1 MMNKSKMQRI
11 LSLLLIVTMLF
22 SSNSITVLAG
32 SDADTSTGG
41 ITTPGGNHNR
51 GSKYKASINI
61 DGGGYKISI
70 ATAKLDAYEPKD
82 MEETPLYGIKG
93 KGKESAK
100 AKKGITPI
108 SVNGASVIADHDS
121 GRYGI
126 APIYFVGNWS
136 DENEW
141 AIDSN
146 FNFSLQK
153 NTIRGKRINP
163 KVNDNVDKTKLIQAA
178 NQSNI
183 KDNKIWNNI
192 YKAFNQV
199 DILKGTK
206 DINESLKMVRKYEG
220 MTKDEE
226 QHNLDIINTLLNFA
240 ILSYG
245 SNTPMGEYIKEL
257 QDANMKSCEVI
268 LIIEPMAHINV
279 EGTGAGYI
287 TPANFILGTS
297 NITAKQYTGFEDFD
311 ELMKAYKHNS
321 NYGLWEGMGTYIVG
335 MPVKDG
341 RGNIKYTG
349 AIGSGLG
356 GDNGDINNRGKYR
369 QALAA
374 KTVYTGPLKWSNGA
388 IARAEI
394 NSMKW
399 GFGCLGSSDYVEPVS
414 TSRIIESN
422 SSISVLGD
430 MAGYTPIISVGITTN
445 KGVADP
451 VLDDAVSGA
460 IEKLNSFAGENTMAI
475 EDLDDYLSSDSCIEI
490 LKLIIEN
497 VDQSYIADTSIS
509 NKIEDINGKI
519 TELLGKGKL
528 NIDSLLIA
536 KYMNL
541 LMKNSTYDEDAY
553 ITEAGTEKHIMNF
566 NTESNRDLIRY
577 IYTMFD
583 DKFNSSYTVLT
594 NIEEALYDE
603 PETGN
608 VERYSQNYRN
618 NTVLKSKLNPVRQ
631 RDGAYILKER
641 PSKPAVAGQIKFFGD
656 TSASIMRNE
665 TTKEFSGKM
674 SSFTSIVDGDGVV
687 KTESDTM
694 NKLVKLAMI

>member
-1 MMNKSKMQRI
+1 MNKSKMRRV

-32 SDADTSTGG
+32 SDANTKSDGIKKGSGTHSESSYDTTLQ
-41 ITTPGGNHNR
+41 
-51 GSKYKASINI
+51 I

-70 ATAKLDAYEPKD
+70 LTLPLHAYEPT
-82 MEETPLYGIKG
+82 ETGKKPIYGEG
-93 KGKESAK
+93 KGGA
-100 AKKGITPI
+100 I
-108 SVNGASVIADHDS
+108 SVNGNTVVSDNT
-121 GRYGI
+121 RYGI
-126 APIYFVGNWS
+126 APMYSVGYS
-136 DENEW
+136 GKIDSGLNEF

-146 FNFSLQK
+146 LKFDLQMGAIK
-153 NTIRGKRINP
+153 GKRMTP
-163 KVNDNVDKTKLIQAA
+163 QALKEAA
-178 NQSNI
+178 NQPNI
-183 KDNKIWNNI
+183 VTKGIGEDI
-192 YKAFNQV
+192 YKAFNSN
-199 DILKGTK
+199 DNNILQGMP
-206 DINESLKMVRKYEG
+206 DINDFLNMVQVTPDTSEPQKQR
-220 MTKDEE
+220 
-226 QHNLDIINTLLNFA
+226 NLDVINTILNLA
-240 ILSYG
+240 IGMYS
-245 SNTPMGEYIKEL
+245 KEPAMKAYL
-257 QDANMKSCEVI
+257 QDIQNRNMKNTGEGSIEVVI
-268 LIIEPMAHINV
+268 LIEPMAHIYIKSKK
-279 EGTGAGYI
+279 THAFI
-287 TPANFILGTS
+287 TPANFIIGS
-297 NITAKQYTGFEDFD
+297 SSISAKKYVTYKNLNGIMEDYID
-311 ELMKAYKHNS
+311 KKNS
-321 NYGLWEGMGTYIVG
+321 NFGLWNGMGQYIVG
-335 MPVKDG
+335 ATATDPINGK
-341 RGNIKYTG
+341 KTYTG
-349 AIGSGLG
+349 AIGTGLG
-356 GDNGDINNRGKYR
+356 GHTATNDVDKYR
-369 QALAA
+369 ESLFSKVASEAW
-374 KTVYTGPLKWSNGA
+374 LKWKDGKLV
-388 IARAEI
+388 RAKV
-394 NSMKW
+394 SDMHW
-399 GFGCLGSSDYVEPVS
+399 GGGFLASSDYVEPVP

-608 VERYSQNYRN
+608 VERYSQNYHN